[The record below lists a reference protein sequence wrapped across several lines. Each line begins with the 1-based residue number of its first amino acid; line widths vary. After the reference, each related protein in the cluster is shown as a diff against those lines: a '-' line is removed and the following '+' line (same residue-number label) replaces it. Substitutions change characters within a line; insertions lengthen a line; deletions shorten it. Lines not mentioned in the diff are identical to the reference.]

1 MEQGSPSITVDLGNL
16 AATIALAS
24 EALAAA
30 AEALAEAA
38 TAISDASDTFDMSS
52 TPEIK
57 RDIRYP
63 VVSPETPVDKG
74 ESRTDN
80 KCGDLQSQIDQYGL
94 ANDQGESRFE
104 YGIPATSSPPRS
116 WISILSDSSS
126 EVELVPVDEPLEKPF
141 SAHELRRETN
151 DDSPKTDD
159 TPESGLNN
167 KLQAWLLSIA
177 HLFISEPEIVTNAP
191 VADIALA
198 SLQSLVNSL
207 KSYPVIPPG
216 RNYMHLDH
224 ESDAFAFIA
233 YMTLQFHRII
243 CLVPEQLMDICLKSL
258 QYLVDVNVYRVNSF
272 SQFRSQSVAFGAV
285 SKPNMCNLMLV
296 PPLFLNFVSSSFI
309 SPDCV
314 LHWGQPSSA
323 YRWVNQVLAFI
334 KPTVRVCVMIVEEQ
348 SFDGVPYGVAPYSNA
363 VLATCHK
370 PNSPFQLLRQTST
383 SLLPRVDHPPLRE
396 SQDPVS
402 QSNSHPSGS
411 SSTSVLS
418 TAHDW
423 VTNANTFWVGKPLA
437 DGLPMMNGA

>member
-1 MEQGSPSITVDLGNL
+1 MLFAMRYVEALGARTHDVSLSATSPRGHHHNPNITIYSHPLPSLTVLLLEVEMEQGSPSITVDLGNL

-74 ESRTDN
+74 ELRTDN

-94 ANDQGESRFE
+94 ANDQDKSRFE
-104 YGIPATSSPPRS
+104 YGIPVTSSPPRS
-116 WISILSDSSS
+116 WISILPDSSS
-126 EVELVPVDEPLEKPF
+126 EVELVPVDEPLEKPL
-141 SAHELRRETN
+141 SAHELRHETN
-151 DDSPKTDD
+151 DDSPKTHDS
-159 TPESGLNN
+159 PESGLNN
-167 KLQAWLLSIA
+167 KLQAWLLSVA
-177 HLFISEPEIVTNAP
+177 YLFISEPEIVTNAP
-191 VADIALA
+191 VADVTLA
-198 SLQSLVNSL
+198 SLQSSRTA
-207 KSYPVIPPG
+207 YG
-216 RNYMHLDH
+216 YMF
-224 ESDAFAFIA
+224 EI
-233 YMTLQFHRII
+233 
-243 CLVPEQLMDICLKSL
+243 
-258 QYLVDVNVYRVNSF
+258 DVNVYRVNSF

-363 VLATCHK
+363 VLATCQK
-370 PNSPFQLLRQTST
+370 PDSPFQLLRQTST
-383 SLLPRVDHPPLRE
+383 SLLPRVDHPPLR
-396 SQDPVS
+396 
-402 QSNSHPSGS
+402 
-411 SSTSVLS
+411 
-418 TAHDW
+418 
-423 VTNANTFWVGKPLA
+423 
-437 DGLPMMNGA
+437 